1 MNKDVIKDIKKDI
14 RKKKKKKDIKKKL
27 KIFEKNKWG
36 FTLVELLGVIVIL
49 ALVVGGGVF
58 GIIKL
63 IEKSR
68 GESASISVESIKKAA
83 TVYSTEKDN
92 DENYWKEMTISNYEG
107 KYFCAT
113 VEELINKGLLPK
125 DKDLG
130 EVDIHTYVGIRKD
143 LITLTK
149 DNPVLLNNIKLE
161 EIENLSN
168 IEKLYGICTGNVIN
182 EKITNPVS
190 IISQGNSFTDEINDI
205 TFSRL
210 EGENIE
216 IDRTECY
223 YNNETSGNYNDTNK
237 VVVDGTTNK
246 CSLTGLTSNKL
257 HYIRVCTYTKK
268 NSSSCIDTSNTT
280 KEIKKPT
287 YILSDKLKITY
298 NKDNIK
304 GDSYYY
310 FKSNK
315 NATSNVNV
323 SSCTLNNDNT
333 FNCNNDNTI
342 NINSNAWYKTTNKDI
357 ELTYNAS
364 GKVNIVARTYD
375 KSNNYAESKKDFNVY
390 KVIFNKGIA
399 DKIGDGISDITKIC
413 LADISGTCSIKSP
426 TIEKLG
432 YNVVGWNTNANA
444 TTSSWNANTNKN
456 NVNGTYYPIVKAK
469 TIKVIFYRNAS
480 TSDSTT
486 ATQTFTYGVSGQ
498 AFSAKGWTNTGHT
511 MAGWAKNRNAVTK
524 DYNTLSGVADTWI
537 NSYAPNINL
546 YAVWNKDTYT
556 IKYDANGGFGAPAE
570 QKKTY
575 GSNLTL
581 SSIKPAKT
589 GYVFNGWNT
598 KKDGTGTNFAA
609 GSNYTANG
617 NATLYAMWNAKTV
630 QVTFH
635 RNTNSS
641 DTVTATQ
648 TFTYGVSGQKF
659 SDKNWSKSGYI
670 LAGWGIAQNTPVVT
684 YSTLSGVSDAW
695 IVSTPS
701 NTHLY
706 AVWQSTTFT
715 LRYNDNGGRGCSTKT
730 KTITN
735 GSKLGTL
742 CRPSRSGYWY
752 FNGWYYDG
760 TEYTRNTVFKGDSD
774 ITLTAS
780 WYYDEPEPEPE
791 PEPDYPC
798 VITGNPACRSCA
810 STSCRD
816 ILGSYSMT
824 GDGVSIGSRSGS
836 WTYITD
842 SSSGYSGCWVS
853 DYGGSPPYSC
863 SGSSGGGGG
872 SSSGGSSS
880 SKSSYCSLPSKREYI
895 HGEYLG
901 IGGMQLRNSSGN
913 CESALLEKFRFCF
926 TPTLQSRLY
935 ANSSSDKT
943 VTINVS
949 CSQIYR
955 SFSFTVK
962 VKCCNS
968 LGEKACNSAQYCTWS
983 AGFCR
988 NK

>member
-1 MNKDVIKDIKKDI
+1 MNKK
-14 RKKKKKKDIKKKL
+14 
-27 KIFEKNKWG
+27 G

-68 GESASISVESIKKAA
+68 GESANISVESIKKAA

-168 IEKLYGICTGNVIN
+168 IEKLYGVCTGNVIN

-246 CSLTGLTSNKL
+246 CSLTSLTSNKL

-287 YILSDKLKITY
+287 YTLSDKLKITY
-298 NKDNIK
+298 NNDNIK

-333 FNCNNDNTI
+333 FNCNNDNTT

-357 ELTYNAS
+357 ELTYSTS

-375 KSNNYAESKKDFNVY
+375 KSNNYAESNKDFNVY
-390 KVIFNKGIA
+390 KAIFKKGIA
-399 DKIGDGISDITKIC
+399 DKIGNGISDITKIC

-469 TIKVIFYRNAS
+469 TIKVIFYRNANS
-480 TSDSTT
+480 SDSTT
-486 ATQTFTYGVSGQ
+486 ATETFTYGVSGQ
-498 AFSAKGWTNTGHT
+498 KFSNKGWTNTGHT
-511 MAGWAKNRNAVTK
+511 MAGWAKNRSSTVK
-524 DYNTLSGVADTWI
+524 DYEILSGVADTWI
-537 NSYAPNINL
+537 NSHAPNINL
-546 YAVWNKDTYT
+546 YAVWNKDTYI
-556 IKYDANGGFGAPAE
+556 IKYDANGGTGAPAT
-570 QKKTY
+570 QTKVY
-575 GSNLTL
+575 GADLTL
-581 SSIKPAKT
+581 TKNTPTRS
-589 GYVFNGWNT
+589 GYTFNGWNT
-598 KKDGTGTNFAA
+598 KADGSGTSYSA
-609 GSNYTANG
+609 GGKFTTNANT
-617 NATLYAMWNAKTV
+617 TLYAKWK
-630 QVTFH
+630 
-635 RNTNSS
+635 
-641 DTVTATQ
+641 
-648 TFTYGVSGQKF
+648 
-659 SDKNWSKSGYI
+659 
-670 LAGWGIAQNTPVVT
+670 
-684 YSTLSGVSDAW
+684 
-695 IVSTPS
+695 
-701 NTHLY
+701 
-706 AVWQSTTFT
+706 QSTYT
-715 LRYNDNGGRGCSTKT
+715 LRYNDNGGSGCSSQT
-730 KTITN
+730 KTITPGN
-735 GSKLGTL
+735 NLGEL
-742 CRPSRSGYWY
+742 CTPSRSGYWY
-752 FNGWYYDG
+752 FEGWYYDG
-760 TEYTRNTVFKGDSD
+760 TKYTKYTKYNDNSD
-774 ITLTAS
+774 LTLTAH
-780 WYYDEPEPEPE
+780 WYYNEPEPE
-791 PEPDYPC
+791 PEPDLPC
-798 VITGNPACRSCA
+798 TVTTGLNCRSKPSTSGRIVGSGFDAGDRVAVDGMKNGWYWITA
-810 STSCRD
+810 ST
-816 ILGSYSMT
+816 
-824 GDGVSIGSRSGS
+824 
-836 WTYITD
+836 TD
-842 SSSGYSGCWVS
+842 SYNCYAAGNYISCPSSG
-853 DYGGSPPYSC
+853 GG
-863 SGSSGGGGG
+863 GSSGGG
-872 SSSGGSSS
+872 ST
-880 SKSSYCSLPSKREYI
+880 SKSAYCSLPFKIEYFYGDLLAI
-895 HGEYLG
+895 D
-901 IGGMQLRNSSGN
+901 GMQVRDKNGN
-913 CESALLEKFRFCF
+913 CDDATKEKYRNCFNPGLGTALIGN
-926 TPTLQSRLY
+926 LQSSKEL
-935 ANSSSDKT
+935 
-943 VTINVS
+943 TIRMS
-949 CSQIYR
+949 CPQIY
-955 SFSFTVK
+955 SSFTFKVK
-962 VKCCNS
+962 VNSCPS
-968 LGEKACNSAQYCTWS
+968 LGSEAKCIQHRTYCTWS

-988 NK
+988 ARSMTS

>member
-1 MNKDVIKDIKKDI
+1 MN
-14 RKKKKKKDIKKKL
+14 RK
-27 KIFEKNKWG
+27 G
-36 FTLVELLGVIVIL
+36 FTLIELLGVIVIIG
-49 ALVVGGGVF
+49 LVIGGSIF

-63 IEKSR
+63 INSSKDE
-68 GESASISVESIKKAA
+68 ASIISESSIKKTASI
-83 TVYSTEKDN
+83 YSTEKND
-92 DENYWKEMTISNYEG
+92 DENYWTEMTREGYEG
-107 KYFCAT
+107 KYFCVT
-113 VEELINKGLLPK
+113 IEELLNKGLLPK

-130 EVDIHTYVGIRKD
+130 GIDIHTYVGIRKD
-143 LITLTK
+143 NITLVNG
-149 DNPVLLNNIKLE
+149 NPILLKNTPLNEENNSLTE
-161 EIENLSN
+161 EQI
-168 IEKLYGICTGNVIN
+168 IYGVCTGNIIN
-182 EKITNPVS
+182 ETITKHPVLS
-190 IISQGNSFTDEINDI
+190 GGKSYTDEIVNISFTDI
-205 TFSRL
+205 
-210 EGENIE
+210 EGENIKIKE
-216 IDRTECY
+216 STCSY
-223 YNNETSGNYNDTNK
+223 GLTSGNLDHNGTISGNTCNLDKLKDNTPYYVRICTSTEGGSTACSDTISKSTEDIIEPSFN
-237 VVVDGTTNK
+237 
-246 CSLTGLTSNKL
+246 LSN
-257 HYIRVCTYTKK
+257 
-268 NSSSCIDTSNTT
+268 
-280 KEIKKPT
+280 
-287 YILSDKLKITY
+287 KLKITY
-298 NKDNIK
+298 NNDNIK

-310 FKSNK
+310 FKSSI

-333 FNCNNDNTI
+333 FNCNNDNTT

-357 ELTYNAS
+357 ELTYSTS

-375 KSNNYAESKKDFNVY
+375 KSNNYAESNKDFNIY
-390 KVIFNKGIA
+390 KAIFKKGSV
-399 DKIGDGISDITKIC
+399 DKIGNDTTDITKMC

-498 AFSAKGWTNTGHT
+498 KFSAKGWKNTGHT

-581 SSIKPAKT
+581 SSIKPTKT

-641 DTVTATQ
+641 DTVTASQ
-648 TFTYGVSGQKF
+648 TFTYGVSDQKF

-670 LAGWGIAQNTPVVT
+670 LAGWGITQNTSVVT

-701 NTHLY
+701 DTHLY

-715 LRYNDNGGRGCSTKT
+715 LRYNDNGGSGCSTET
-730 KTITN
+730 KTITPGN
-735 GSKLGTL
+735 NLGKLCT
-742 CRPSRSGYWY
+742 PSRSGYWY
-752 FNGWYYDG
+752 FEGWYYNG
-760 TEYTRNTVFKGDSD
+760 TKYTEYTKYNDNSD
-774 ITLTAS
+774 LTLTAH
-780 WYYDEPEPEPE
+780 WYYNEPEPE

-798 VITGNPACRSCA
+798 VITGNPSCRSCA
-810 STSCRD
+810 STRCRD

-824 GDGVSIGSRSGS
+824 GDGVSIGSRSDG

-872 SSSGGSSS
+872 SSGGGSSS
-880 SKSSYCSLPSKREYI
+880 KTAYCSLPSKLTYI
-895 HGEYLG
+895 HGELLA
-901 IGGMQLRNSSGN
+901 IGGMQVRNKNGV
-913 CESALLEKFRFCF
+913 CESADQEKYRNCF
-926 TPTLQSRLY
+926 NPGLGTSL
-935 ANSSSDKT
+935 SSGGYSNKT
-943 VTINVS
+943 VTIRMS
-949 CSQIYR
+949 CYQIYS
-955 SFSFTVK
+955 SFSFNVTVK
-962 VKCCNS
+962 TCSS
-968 LGEKACNSAQYCTWS
+968 LGYNDCITTNKTYCTWS

-988 NK
+988 PRE

>member
-1 MNKDVIKDIKKDI
+1 MNKK
-14 RKKKKKKDIKKKL
+14 
-27 KIFEKNKWG
+27 G

-149 DNPVLLNNIKLE
+149 DNPVLLNNIKIE
-161 EIENLSN
+161 EKENLSN
-168 IEKLYGICTGNVIN
+168 IEKLYGVCTGNVIN

-287 YILSDKLKITY
+287 YTLSDKLKITY
-298 NKDNIK
+298 NNDNIK

-310 FKSNK
+310 FKSSI
-315 NATSNVNV
+315 NATSDINA

-333 FNCNNDNTI
+333 FNCNNDSVTD
-342 NINSNAWYKTTNKDI
+342 INSNTWYRSTNQTVN
-357 ELTYNAS
+357 LTYSTS
-364 GKVNIVARTYD
+364 GKVNVIARTYD

-390 KVIFNKGIA
+390 KAIFKKGSV
-399 DKIGDGISDITKIC
+399 DKIDNGTIDITKIC
-413 LADISGTCSIKSP
+413 LSEVNGTCTIKSP

-432 YNVVGWNTNANA
+432 YNVVGWNTNASA

-581 SSIKPAKT
+581 SSIKPTKT

-598 KKDGTGTNFAA
+598 KKDGTGNNYAA

-617 NATLYAMWNAKTV
+617 NATLYAMWKAKTV

-641 DTVTATQ
+641 DTVTASQ

-659 SDKNWSKSGYI
+659 SAKNWSKSDYI
-670 LAGWGIAQNTPVVT
+670 LAGWGLIQNTSVVT
-684 YSTLSGVSDAW
+684 YSTLSDVSDTW
-695 IVSTPS
+695 IASTPS
-701 NTHLY
+701 NINLY
-706 AVWQSTTFT
+706 AVWQKNTYTIN
-715 LRYNDNGGRGCSTKT
+715 YDANGGSRAPKSQTKQPGVNIRLSKT
-730 KTITN
+730 KPYN
-735 GSKLGTL
+735 
-742 CRPSRSGYWY
+742 SGYTFSGWNTSPWGYGTWY
-752 FNGWYYDG
+752 NAGGIYSKDENVTLYAQWEEASYFELDYVDMPDS
-760 TEYTRNTVFKGDSD
+760 TPFATTRNFDTRFRCSSNYLNTDDCYLEVYSTD
-774 ITLTAS
+774 
-780 WYYDEPEPEPE
+780 
-791 PEPDYPC
+791 
-798 VITGNPACRSCA
+798 CA
-810 STSCRD
+810 
-816 ILGSYSMT
+816 L
-824 GDGVSIGSRSGS
+824 
-836 WTYITD
+836 
-842 SSSGYSGCWVS
+842 
-853 DYGGSPPYSC
+853 
-863 SGSSGGGGG
+863 
-872 SSSGGSSS
+872 
-880 SKSSYCSLPSKREYI
+880 KSSAGKSRNCLNNEWRRYSSIYINAYYYTNNNNVNSYTSSNNNSHCITFRGRVGNNYTDNELGPYCYYI
-895 HGEYLG
+895 Y
-901 IGGMQLRNSSGN
+901 
-913 CESALLEKFRFCF
+913 
-926 TPTLQSRLY
+926 
-935 ANSSSDKT
+935 
-943 VTINVS
+943 
-949 CSQIYR
+949 
-955 SFSFTVK
+955 
-962 VKCCNS
+962 
-968 LGEKACNSAQYCTWS
+968 
-983 AGFCR
+983 
-988 NK
+988 